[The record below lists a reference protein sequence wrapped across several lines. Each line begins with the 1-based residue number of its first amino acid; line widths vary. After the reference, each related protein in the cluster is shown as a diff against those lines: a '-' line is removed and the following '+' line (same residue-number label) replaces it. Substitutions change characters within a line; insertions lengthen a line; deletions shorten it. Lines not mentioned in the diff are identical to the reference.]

1 MNGDCITYHECLRR
15 DLCVHLVFLVT
26 LSACHNESFWSQRGQ
41 RIHKDHYGLLSK
53 RTLAK

>member
-1 MNGDCITYHECLRR
+1 MKIVTYHECLRR
-15 DLCVHLVFLVT
+15 VLCGHLVFLVT
-26 LSACHNESFWSQRGQ
+26 LSACHNESFWSQRAQ